1 MTEMPLVSVILPVY
15 NMAQKLPRCVA
26 SLLGQ
31 TYRRLEFLFVDD
43 GSTDES
49 VQMLL
54 RYAAKDLRIRVIRK
68 ENGGVSSARNEGLR
82 QMRGEYATFVDPD
95 DTVSR
100 EYVRLLLEALTAQG
114 TKLSCC
120 PIRVIPEVEADK
132 PVPEETAH
140 TPAARA
146 TLAEYDQWGAMA
158 HVQCYGAMY
167 HRSLLTALRFDE
179 SIRYAE
185 DTLFYMQALLAAGS
199 VAYLRE
205 KLYHYVEWNGS
216 ALRRPYTPAQY
227 SDVTVWAEICRM
239 ARAVSPCMYQSSQ
252 TKYAFACTRAFYY
265 SLTSQEDCEALRRD
279 AVRRL
284 RKDWR
289 AVLQM
294 PDAAK
299 NERRKA
305 LLAMCCPA
313 AAKRLWR
320 RAKAGD
326 GK

>member
-15 NMAQKLPRCVA
+15 NMAQKLPRCVE
-26 SLLGQ
+26 SLMRQ
-31 TYRRLEFLFVDD
+31 TYPKLEFLFVDD

-49 VQMLL
+49 ALVLS
-54 RYAAKDLRIRVIRK
+54 RYAEKDARIRVIAK
-68 ENGGVSSARNEGLR
+68 GNGGVSSARNEGLR

-95 DTVSR
+95 DTVSK
-100 EYVRLLLEALTAQG
+100 EYVRLLLEALQTQR

-120 PIRVIPEVEADK
+120 RIRVLSETEAGK
-132 PVPEETAH
+132 AVPEKTAH
-140 TPAARA
+140 EPAKMA
-146 TLAEYDQWGAMA
+146 TLKDYDQWGAMA

-167 HRSLLTALRFDE
+167 HRSLLTELRFDE

-185 DTLFYMQALLAAGS
+185 DTLFYMQALLSAGS
-199 VAYLRE
+199 VAYLPE
-205 KLYHYVEWNGS
+205 KLYYYVEWNGS
-216 ALRRPYTPAQY
+216 ALRRPYTPVQY

-239 ARAVSPCMYQSSQ
+239 TRDVSPRLYQSSR

-265 SLTSQEDCEALRRD
+265 SLTSREDCEGIRWD

-284 RKDWR
+284 RKNWH

-299 NERRKA
+299 HERRKA
-305 LLAMCCPA
+305 LLAMCCPR
-313 AAKRLWR
+313 AAKHLWH
-320 RAKAGD
+320 RAKAE
-326 GK
+326 